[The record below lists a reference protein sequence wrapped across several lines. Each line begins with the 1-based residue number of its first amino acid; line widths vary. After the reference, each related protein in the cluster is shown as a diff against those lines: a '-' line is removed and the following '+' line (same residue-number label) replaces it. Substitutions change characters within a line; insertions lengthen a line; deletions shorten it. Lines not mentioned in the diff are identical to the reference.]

1 MKYLSMDLGEKRIGL
16 AVSDRKGIIA
26 KPLTVISRKDDVT
39 TIRDIANICKDEQAG
54 TLVIGIPLSAAP
66 ATQKKFREF
75 GKKVAN
81 GTGLPLRE
89 WDETFSTKQA
99 QNVVAFADSPGTKKK
114 TRTHRDDVAAAIIL
128 QEYLDH
134 E

>member
-1 MKYLSMDLGEKRIGL
+1 MKHLSIDLGEKRIGL

-26 KPLTVISRKDDVT
+26 KPLTVIKRKDDASAVKK
-39 TIRDIANICKDEQAG
+39 IAEICKDRNIEV
-54 TLVIGIPLSAAP
+54 LVLGVPLSAAP
-66 ATQKKFREF
+66 ATQESFREF

-81 GTGLPLRE
+81 GTGLPLYE